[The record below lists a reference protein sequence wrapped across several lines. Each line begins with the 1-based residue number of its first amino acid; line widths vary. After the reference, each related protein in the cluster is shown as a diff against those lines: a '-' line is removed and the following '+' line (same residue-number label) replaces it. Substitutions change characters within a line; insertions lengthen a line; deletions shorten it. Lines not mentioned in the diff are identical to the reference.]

1 MRRARTFIKW
11 TALGFVV
18 VLVAIQ
24 FVPYGRDHSNPAGGR
39 QIAWDSPRTE
49 QLMTDACMDCHSNL
63 TKWPWYS
70 NVAPISWLVQKDV
83 EDGREAL
90 NLSTDG
96 EVEVEEM
103 IEAIREGSMPPWQ
116 YKPTHPGARLSD
128 QEKQDLI
135 RGLEATFRRRRFFRL
150 REI

>member
-1 MRRARTFIKW
+1 MRRFRTIIKW

-90 NLSTDG
+90 NLSTG
-96 EVEVEEM
+96 EVEVDEM
-103 IEAIREGSMPPWQ
+103 IEAVREGSMPPWQ
-116 YKPTHPGARLSD
+116 YKPLHPGARLSD

-135 RGLEATFRRRRFFRL
+135 RGLEATFAAGGA
-150 REI
+150 

>member
-1 MRRARTFIKW
+1 MRRARTIIKW

-96 EVEVEEM
+96 EVEVDEM

-135 RGLEATFRRRRFFRL
+135 RGLEATFGAGGA
-150 REI
+150 